1 MKLRLKNIISILLV
15 GILSITIPI
24 SSYASSNSLSLEE
37 NKNIVV
43 FEKKEHGEYR
53 ITNHANVGTNSASN
67 VGDYIL
73 AKKLKMKKF
82 YL

>member
-43 FEKKEHGEYR
+43 FEKKSMENIGSL
-53 ITNHANVGTNSASN
+53 I
-67 VGDYIL
+67 
-73 AKKLKMKKF
+73 MPM
-82 YL
+82 